1 MVRWF
6 AAFEGTGLCDDV
18 VNIIAGYCFYRTTF
32 PKVSLLTEAQDLSYF
47 NYISGYV
54 SRNDIDSDKLLSMTI
69 WSDLRYKLSTLSRYD
84 DEFEKLSLPFLQQLF
99 RKDYHTI
106 FKWCCKYLQIDF
118 PNHHCFNV
126 DGMFSEHRYNTVM
139 PIVVAAFM
147 NKYNNV
153 KMKKI
158 NDIAKKLKVGNLYDD
173 EFEKFTCFKKVWKKD
188 ATLSRKRPS
197 TSCDKLWYRIDGKP
211 VYCRYL
217 DGVDYC
223 YDKKE
228 LLSVIE
234 KQMARNIIQG
244 DKSFLKGKTM
254 KFLRWYLMTDGK
266 QIFDYIDL
274 KKAIKTCDMATV
286 ERISKS
292 NRLVMSVV

>member
-1 MVRWF
+1 MTTRIKKINTTRLTKPKVNGYAVHRCSNFFYKRLLESEHPFMVRWF

-173 EFEKFTCFKKVWKKD
+173 EFEKFTCFKN
-188 ATLSRKRPS
+188 TF
-197 TSCDKLWYRIDGKP
+197 I
-211 VYCRYL
+211 
-217 DGVDYC
+217 
-223 YDKKE
+223 
-228 LLSVIE
+228 
-234 KQMARNIIQG
+234 NIIIMMII
-244 DKSFLKGKTM
+244 LM
-254 KFLRWYLMTDGK
+254 KVF
-266 QIFDYIDL
+266 
-274 KKAIKTCDMATV
+274 
-286 ERISKS
+286 
-292 NRLVMSVV
+292 